1 MLHNV
6 TNAFKWRLIDT
17 QEEFEEIRSK
27 LIEEP
32 FYCDRK
38 PDVSCEDP
46 ADIEYDATRT
56 WVIDKPN
63 IPKTPVGF
71 KRKLVLRK
79 DFSKL
84 DSYCTTPTGKTY
96 RTRNEIALFIKENPE
111 YKDVSPSDFD
121 FGSPKVMEDTIPD
134 YALKKPSPNGSSKKR
149 VKTPNGDVEFLSLVS
164 VGQTISGA
172 SLPKSLC
179 I

>member
-1 MLHNV
+1 MKPKSQGTPKTPSKKSSQTHSIGLY
-6 TNAFKWRLIDT
+6 AAQCEECSKWRLVDT

-32 FYCDRK
+32 FYCNRK

-46 ADIEYDATRT
+46 ADVEYDATRT

-84 DSYCTTPTGKTY
+84 DSYFTTPTGKTY
-96 RTRNEIALFIKENPE
+96 RTRNEIGLFVKENPE
-111 YKDVSPSDFD
+111 YKDVNPSDFD
-121 FGSPKVMEDTIPD
+121 FGSPKVMEDTIPEHV
-134 YALKKPSPNGSSKKR
+134 LENPSSNGSSKKR
-149 VKTPNGDVEFLSLVS
+149 VK
-164 VGQTISGA
+164 
-172 SLPKSLC
+172 SLC

>member
-1 MLHNV
+1 
-6 TNAFKWRLIDT
+6 
-17 QEEFEEIRSK
+17 

-32 FYCDRK
+32 FYCNRK

-84 DSYCTTPTGKTY
+84 DSYFTTPTGKTY
-96 RTRNEIALFIKENPE
+96 RTRNEIALFVKENPE
-111 YKDVSPSDFD
+111 YKDMNPSDFD
-121 FGSPKVMEDTIPD
+121 FGSPKVMEDTIPE
-134 YALKKPSPNGSSKKR
+134 YVSNGSSKKR
-149 VKTPNGDVEFLSLVS
+149 VK
-164 VGQTISGA
+164 
-172 SLPKSLC
+172 SLC